1 MERPE
6 DDVSWSEIFERLK
19 IIGIVVGLLMVA
31 DLFYRW
37 LTFPNDS
44 FTIYQEALTWVWYH
58 THSLIFGPESISYVS
73 TDGPATI
80 IEYTHTSFVGAG
92 MYPLEVTDECAG
104 IHEIVFVSFM
114 IWMTPGVSKRL
125 KLRGILVMA
134 GVLSLLN
141 LVRLLVLYPLAV
153 NGCVDNPGDGCWAPM
168 WEFHQFML
176 EIGFMLV
183 IVLGWTVWYLVVGGP
198 AKTKQAGDLSLRFA
212 LPTRV
217 SQRKPLPQLS
227 LVVLL
232 LAGILATYSVHTLG
246 FDDQSE
252 QQRLEAEGCE
262 EINSAYCAEETRQW
276 DNISGKAWR
285 YLLIS
290 GIAASFATLKFHGGN
305 SSEEEE

>member
-19 IIGIVVGLLMVA
+19 IIGIVVAILMVA

-44 FTIYQEALTWVWYH
+44 FLIYQEALTWIWYH

-80 IEYTHTSFVGAG
+80 IQFNHSSLVGTG
-92 MYPLEVTDECAG
+92 IYPLWVSDECAG

-114 IWMTPGVSKRL
+114 IWMTPGVSKPL
-125 KLRGILVMA
+125 KLRGMLVMA

-153 NGCVDNPGDGCWAPM
+153 NGCVGNPSDDCWAPM

-176 EIGFMLV
+176 EIGFLLI
-183 IVLGWTVWYLVVGGP
+183 IVLGWTVWYFVVGGP
-198 AKTKQAGDLSLRFA
+198 AKTKQVGDLSLLFS
-212 LPTRV
+212 LPTRI

-227 LVVLL
+227 LVTLL
-232 LAGILATYSVHTLG
+232 LAGILATSSVHTLG
-246 FDDQSE
+246 FDDQAE
-252 QQRLEAEGCE
+252 QERLEAEGCE
-262 EINSAYCAEETRQW
+262 DIISAYCGVEIRQW
-276 DNISGKAWR
+276 EDISGKAWR

-290 GIAASFATLKFHGGN
+290 GIVASFAILKFDWGN